1 MEHRPVKLALVA
13 SQFFVATMLALT
25 VSAVAQADETTTAPE
40 GSVFQVGATEY
51 ADATDNVGGTSTPS
65 SPAGIQQAT
74 PQASTVE
81 GTWSSAPTACDSGG
95 GALCYDYLACSDG
108 SVATDWVFTPA
119 AEGAV
124 QTYSQC
130 PGDPAPTNSAAPAAS
145 TQPTLTPGRILQ
157 AFREVPLPESDI
169 VVQPPDGETL
179 VNFET
184 VFSTEAEPFTETV
197 RLLGRRVTLDITPTE
212 FTWHHGDGTSH
223 ATDWAGRPWTRGMST
238 QEVAAELVHH
248 VYTRKA
254 RGLGVSVD
262 TVWSARYRVDDGP
275 WADVG
280 GTVTMTG
287 APQPLDV
294 LEARP
299 VLTAG

>member
-1 MEHRPVKLALVA
+1 VRPAATAAHVLLVVSFVLAF
-13 SQFFVATMLALT
+13 SW
-25 VSAVAQADETTTAPE
+25 SAHGEGDTEAQAE
-40 GSVFQVGATEY
+40 GSVFQVGATEQMEANSSPLPSSG
-51 ADATDNVGGTSTPS
+51 ADAIVA
-65 SPAGIQQAT
+65 PASEGQQ
-74 PQASTVE
+74 VD
-81 GTWSSAPTACDSGG
+81 GTWSVAPTGCASMG
-95 GALCYDYLACSDG
+95 GALCHEYFACADG
-108 SVATDWVFTPA
+108 SVATDWIFTPA
-119 AEGAV
+119 SGSGGP
-124 QTYSQC
+124 QTYNQC
-130 PGDPAPTNSAAPAAS
+130 PDDPAPTETTAPATVLPA
-145 TQPTLTPGRILQ
+145 LTPGRILQ

-184 VFSTEAEPFTETV
+184 VFSTDAESFTETV
-197 RLLGRRVTLDITPTE
+197 RLLGRSVTLEITPAE

-223 ATDWAGRPWTRGMST
+223 TTDWAGRPWTSGMTT
-238 QEVAAELVHH
+238 QDVADELVHH
-248 VYTRKA
+248 VYTRRA
-254 RGLGVSVD
+254 TGLAVSVD
-262 TVWSARYRVDDGP
+262 TIWSARYRVNDGP